1 LLIGSV
7 SFYPYHLFGEEL
19 IYISGDL
26 LVICAINKHA
36 SIIASRYHTATPPF
50 YEKFNAFIHEVK
62 IAEENGGASINFAEP
77 PVEEVH
83 RLRRFLG
90 EVLSSNVRRRAEG
103 E

>member
-1 LLIGSV
+1 L
-7 SFYPYHLFGEEL
+7 GEEL

-26 LVICAINKHA
+26 LVICVINKHA

-77 PVEEVH
+77 PTDLSKSYREFKATWGVCICRVEQESDN
-83 RLRRFLG
+83 R
-90 EVLSSNVRRRAEG
+90 S
-103 E
+103 